1 MNTPHHSRILML
13 LENNPYPQDGRV
25 RREAQSLT
33 KAGYRV
39 TVISPRASEQ
49 PWRDI
54 IDGVRVYRFPAP
66 PEADGFLGYLWEYGY
81 AMMALFLVSV
91 WVFLRSGFDVVHTHN
106 PPDTLV
112 FIAGFY
118 KLFGKKFVYDHHDL
132 SPEMYWAL
140 FGDKGNSLV
149 HKILLWL
156 EKLSCRLADHI
167 IATNGSY
174 KTVEMERDG
183 VLEERITIVRNG
195 PDLNRLREV
204 AVDPALKQL
213 GKTTICYVGDMGHHD
228 GVDYLLRALKHLAE
242 NLNRPDFFCVLVGDG
257 DAWPGLKL
265 LAKELNLTDYVLFT
279 GKVPHTKVARY
290 LSAADIC
297 VAPEPSNDYN
307 DRSTMIK
314 MTEYLALGKAT
325 VAFDLPEHRVTAQD
339 AALYAHPNDELD
351 FAQKIIELM
360 DDPARRQHMG
370 KIGKQRIKTELAWPH
385 QEKHLLNA
393 YKTSSASGEYTETL
407 KKIVVIRIFSPTL
420 LIYLLYSIW
429 KKLILH
435 YF

>member
-1 MNTPHHSRILML
+1 MRDHSRILML
-13 LENNPYPQDGRV
+13 LENNPYPEDGRV
-25 RREAQSLT
+25 RREATALVN
-33 KAGYRV
+33 AGHQV
-39 TVISPRASEQ
+39 VVVCPRGAGQ
-49 PWRDI
+49 PGQEVVN
-54 IDGVRVYRFPAP
+54 GVMVYRFSAP
-66 PEADGFLGYLWEYGY
+66 PEASGFLGYFLEYGY
-81 AMMALFLVSV
+81 ATAAIFLLSLYV
-91 WVFLRSGFDVVHTHN
+91 LLQQGFDVVHTHN

-112 FIAGFY
+112 FVAGFY
-118 KLFGKKFVYDHHDL
+118 KLFGKKFIYDHHDL

-140 FGDKGNSLV
+140 FGDEGNPLI

-183 VLEERITIVRNG
+183 VPEERITIVRNG
-195 PDLNRLREV
+195 PDLNRLRAV
-204 AVDPALKQL
+204 AVDPALKQP

-228 GVDYLLRALKHLAE
+228 GVDYLLRTLKHLLNA
-242 NLNRPDFFCVLVGDG
+242 LNRSDFLCVLVGDG
-257 DAWPGLKL
+257 DAWSGLKL
-265 LAKELNLTDYVLFT
+265 LAEELKLTDYVLFT
-279 GKVPHTKVARY
+279 GRVSHPEVARY

-339 AALYAHPNDELD
+339 AALYAYPNDELD

-360 DDPARRQHMG
+360 DDPIRRQRMG
-370 KIGKQRIKTELAWPH
+370 KIGRHRIKTELAWLH
-385 QEKHLLNA
+385 QEKHLLNV
-393 YKTSSASGEYTETL
+393 YKML
-407 KKIVVIRIFSPTL
+407 NSPKVYPKE
-420 LIYLLYSIW
+420 IHKNQQS
-429 KKLILH
+429 
-435 YF
+435 